1 MTSPI
6 TAVPAW
12 VGGCLLALVVLLLG
26 SPASADVIGDDQRD
40 VYVGTGGLLLPG
52 SVDERT
58 RRTVAGCAGCTWR
71 LTTPCV
77 DRSPGHAFDTAEP
90 PPCSSVVRG
99 CPGGRLLRSWFSD
112 GGPWRETGLICL
124 TDDRPVTVARLG
136 SAVSARLERA
146 LPRLRPTT
154 DPSAGLLTQLPT
166 LVATGQPAMGQWT
179 MPLLGREVRVQAE
192 ATWTWDFGDG
202 ARLST
207 SDPGTR
213 FPHGRVGHTYRR
225 PGQYPMSCT
234 AQWAATFTV
243 DGLGP
248 FPVPG
253 LLTQRVDVPVTVGE
267 GRALLVPGGMA
278 H

>member
-1 MTSPI
+1 M
-6 TAVPAW
+6 
-12 VGGCLLALVVLLLG
+12 ALVVALVTMVATVGLAAPP
-26 SPASADVIGDDQRD
+26 STADVLGDDQRD

-52 SVDERT
+52 SVDDRT
-58 RRTVAGCAGCTWR
+58 RREVAGCSGCTWR

-77 DRSPGHAFDTAEP
+77 ESPRGHAFDSAGPT
-90 PPCSSVVRG
+90 PCASVVRG

-112 GGPWRETGLICL
+112 GGAWRETGLICL

-136 SAVSARLERA
+136 SVVTARLEEG

-154 DPSAGLLTQLPT
+154 DPAQGLLTQLPM
-166 LVATGQPAMGQWT
+166 VVVTGQRASEQWT
-179 MPLLGREVRVQAE
+179 MPLLGREVVVQAA

-202 ARLST
+202 ARLT
-207 SDPGTR
+207 TTDPGTH
-213 FPHGRVGHTYRR
+213 FPDGSLGHTYRR
-225 PGQYPMSCT
+225 SGAFLVTCT
-234 AQWAATFTV
+234 SKWTATFTV

-253 LLTQRVDVPVTVGE
+253 VLTQRSHIPVAVGE